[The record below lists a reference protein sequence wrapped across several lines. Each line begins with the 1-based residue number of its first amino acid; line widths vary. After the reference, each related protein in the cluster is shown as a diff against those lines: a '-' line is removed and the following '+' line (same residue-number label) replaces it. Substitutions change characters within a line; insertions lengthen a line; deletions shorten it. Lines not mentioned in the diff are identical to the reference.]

1 MNDIVVFYLC
11 RQHDKRNTARFRILL
26 HLPATFETV
35 FHRHHD
41 ITDDQVRHL
50 FHCRI
55 DSLLPVGCHQQVIFI
70 AEEHFQIQA
79 DILMIFYNQ
88 YRLFSSARYRRCYF
102 FGRQCLRKKWQLL
115 ILLHGSILY
124 CQILFL
130 CFCRFGFRLCY
141 FRQFFRI
148 GKLNIRIVFKD
159 ISVCRKI
166 DRDLRPLSFGTFKSN
181 RSVMGFDHL
190 LHDGESHLR
199 SRHITFRSFILAHQL
214 FSGSYL
220 FFSVIFYYQADIMHI
235 VIYDLT
241 NR

>member
-1 MNDIVVFYLC
+1 
-11 RQHDKRNTARFRILL
+11 
-26 HLPATFETV
+26 
-35 FHRHHD
+35 
-41 ITDDQVRHL
+41 
-50 FHCRI
+50 
-55 DSLLPVGCHQQVIFI
+55 
-70 AEEHFQIQA
+70 
-79 DILMIFYNQ
+79 MIFYNQ

-199 SRHITFRSFILAHQL
+199 NRHIMFRSFILAHQL
-214 FSGSYL
+214 LSGSYL
-220 FFSVIFYYQADIMHI
+220 FFSVIFYYQADIVHI